1 MTASATNFTGLSA
14 EALADFAASQARVL
28 QVVIDPN
35 RIDEVVENLAILQVH
50 ARTFL
55 SSPLAVAPDHTGGE

>member
-35 RIDEVVENLAILQVH
+35 RIEEVVENLAILQVH

-55 SSPLAVAPDHTGGE
+55 SSPLAVAADDAGGE